1 MNQPTET
8 PKPLALSV
16 PADVTAAMSGAAA
29 FGGKDTVALAVGD
42 VLGITDWFVI
52 TSASNVRQVRRIAEE
67 VEKAVAAAGGPKPLH
82 REGLD
87 DAQWVLLDF
96 GPFVV
101 HVFHDET
108 RLVYALERLWADVPT
123 VAHVDE
129 RASAPAS

>member
-1 MNQPTET
+1 
-8 PKPLALSV
+8 
-16 PADVTAAMSGAAA
+16 MSGAAA
-29 FGGKDTVALAVGD
+29 FGGKDTLALDVGD

-67 VEKAVAAAGGPKPLH
+67 VELAVRNAGGPKPLN

-96 GPFVV
+96 GAFVV

-108 RLVYALERLWADVPT
+108 RQTYALERLYSDVPS
-123 VAHVDE
+123 VAHAEE
-129 RASAPAS
+129 RASVSQTR